1 MKMHMATLR
10 PTIALVLALLM
21 AASVAAWAARR
32 VKIVVEAEHYYS
44 IKPSMSLGTSQKA
57 SGGKYVYIPLKRPHG
72 ENESGPYDTGNAVYK
87 IKIPTTGV
95 YRLWARTNWY
105 DSCGNSFFVVVDD
118 KHKSW
123 IGEDGTY
130 QRWHW
135 VRGKTYQLTAGV
147 HTFRFQNRED
157 GAKLD
162 QFLLTTD
169 LRYVPTRAETETPQH
184 VIRPPKK

>member
-1 MKMHMATLR
+1 MRTRTIKMR
-10 PTIALVLALLM
+10 PVIGLALVALL
-21 AASVAAWAARR
+21 AATIAAWAARR
-32 VKIVVEAEHYYS
+32 TKIVVEAEHFYS
-44 IKPSMSLGTSQKA
+44 IKKSMTLGTDQKA

-87 IKIPTTGV
+87 VKIPTAGI
-95 YRLWARTNWY
+95 YRLWARTKWY
-105 DSCGNSFFVVVDD
+105 DSCGNSFFVIVDD

-135 VRGKTYQLTAGV
+135 VRGKTYQLSAGV

-162 QFLLTTD
+162 QFLLTSD
-169 LRYVPTRAETETPQH
+169 LRYVPTRAETETLQY